1 MITATGTL
9 GLAACGDNTT
19 AMNDGTVRSMG
30 RRLSVVSPIIMM
42 VLGAV
47 LLAGRYDV
55 FVQRL
60 DIGT

>member
-1 MITATGTL
+1 
-9 GLAACGDNTT
+9 
-19 AMNDGTVRSMG
+19 MG
-30 RRLSVVSPIIMM
+30 RRLSAVSPIMM
-42 VLGAV
+42 VVLGAV